1 MSGRTSRRKGNRMR
15 RAYYDGGWH
24 DVDLIDVNLDKDGNA
39 VSFKLRENG
48 EVLTIAA
55 SDLEAWW

>member
-1 MSGRTSRRKGNRMR
+1 MK
-15 RAYYDGGWH
+15 RAYYYNKWH

>member
-1 MSGRTSRRKGNRMR
+1 MR
-15 RAYYDGGWH
+15 RAYYNNGWH
-24 DVDLIDVNLDKDGNA
+24 DVNLDKDGNE